1 MTENLRIALI
11 QQRAAGRSCGTF
23 WENRLF
29 CAGDTQEG
37 IFCVDLDMQALRT
50 WRQENVWG
58 EKYRRPRAYHRLS
71 GASSLR

>member
-37 IFCVDLDMQALRT
+37 IFCVDLDIHPLLNKRNET
-50 WRQENVWG
+50 VWG
-58 EKYRRPRAYHRLS
+58 EKYRRPQAYHRLS